1 MKRGLSA
8 SLIVL
13 AIFISAYGQ
22 QRSRP
27 RPSPVPQS
35 TPILN
40 PEGWVTFNSEPGRFS
55 ILVPE
60 IPSDKTEII
69 QDEHGPY
76 TSHLFKVQGEKSL
89 FVIAWVDYDPSFNFN
104 PALEMEKNRDDFIRG
119 IKGALLTNR
128 NVMIDGYESLEFTAE
143 TVETVYR
150 SRVYMVG
157 RRPYQLL
164 VRTAKGVDDSGNANR
179 FFDSFKVRLR

>member
-1 MKRGLSA
+1 MKRGLRA
-8 SLIVL
+8 SLIIL
-13 AIFISAYGQ
+13 AICFSAYGQ
-22 QRSRP
+22 QHSRSRP
-27 RPSPVPQS
+27 SPAPRI

-40 PEGWVTFNSEPGRFS
+40 PEGWVTFNSESGRFS

-69 QDEHGPY
+69 QSEHGPY
-76 TSHLFKVQGEKSL
+76 TSHLFKVHGEKSL

-119 IKGALLTNR
+119 IKATLINNR
-128 NVMIDGYESLEFTAE
+128 NVTIDGYESLEFTAE
-143 TVETVYR
+143 TVETVFK

-164 VRTAKGVDDSGNANR
+164 VGTAKGVDDSSNANR
-179 FFDSFKVRLR
+179 FFDSFKVRLP